1 MAVPSSGT
9 LSMLGI
15 RREISNSNYN
25 ATTTYSNISLSD
37 MSTGVNGS
45 INTYNSSADRPDQS
59 QPHAMSEFYS
69 YDHDYNPVDYSATL
83 TTGVTTYL
91 GSLFS
96 GYRTGFPTTNGTLSN
111 TSFNGYTIAN
121 FSHLDGS
128 SGTDYIEITFTSGRP
143 SSFTDI
149 TINSTSY
156 GGSSGSWYTAGS
168 NSWRYNTS
176 TNPFGS
182 ANTINSI
189 TAQY

>member
-9 LSMLGI
+9 LRLASI
-15 RREISNSNYN
+15 RNEIENNVYEATYTASATSLASASNG
-25 ATTTYSNISLSD
+25 TY
-37 MSTGVNGS
+37 GS
-45 INTYNSSADRPDQS
+45 INTYNSSANRPDGS
-59 QPHAMSEFYS
+59 TPHAMSEFYA

-91 GSLFS
+91 GSVFS

>member
-1 MAVPSSGT
+1 MAVPSSGA

-25 ATTTYSNISLSD
+25 ATSTYSNISLQD
-37 MSTGVNGS
+37 MSTGTNGA
-45 INTYNSSADRPDQS
+45 INTYNSVANRPDGS
-59 QPHAMSEFYS
+59 TPHAMSEFYA
-69 YDHDYNPVDYSATL
+69 YDHDYNPVDFSATL
-83 TTGVTTYL
+83 TTGVTTYY
-91 GSLFS
+91 GSVFS

-128 SGTDYIEITFTSGRP
+128 GGTDYIELTFTSGRP
-143 SSFTDI
+143 SSFSNI

-156 GGSSGSWYTAGS
+156 GSSSSWYTAGS